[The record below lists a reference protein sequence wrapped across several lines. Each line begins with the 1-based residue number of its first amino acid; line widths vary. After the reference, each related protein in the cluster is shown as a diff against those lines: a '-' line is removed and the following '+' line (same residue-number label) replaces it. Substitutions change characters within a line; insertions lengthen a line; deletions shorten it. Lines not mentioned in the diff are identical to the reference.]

1 MTSNSSFVD
10 ITGSGELT
18 IELSPT
24 VRVRAKPKF
33 SVITRKFGLALI
45 HPEWYELGQRW
56 VTLMAEVILH
66 AFQCLVDADGE
77 PGRQEATFGM
87 LCAAARELDQQILG
101 YLLT

>member
-1 MTSNSSFVD
+1 
-10 ITGSGELT
+10 
-18 IELSPT
+18 
-24 VRVRAKPKF
+24 
-33 SVITRKFGLALI
+33 
-45 HPEWYELGQRW
+45 
-56 VTLMAEVILH
+56 MAEVILH